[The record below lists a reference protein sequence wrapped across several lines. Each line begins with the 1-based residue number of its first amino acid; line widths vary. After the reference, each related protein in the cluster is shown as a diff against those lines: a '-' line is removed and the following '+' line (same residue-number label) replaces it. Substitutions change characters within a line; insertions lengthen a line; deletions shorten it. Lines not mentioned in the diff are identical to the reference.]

1 MDYRLR
7 TTHRAGW
14 VLVDPWTI
22 IKNGY
27 VRVCNGLIE
36 EVGQGHSSGGHVID
50 HGPGAIMPGF
60 VNAHTHLE
68 LCALKRRVLCDK
80 GLKLPAASSGE
91 SSTVRNSVNFLI
103 RSLTPPQAAGNAL
116 AVQFRPWV
124 KQLINLRDSEETEN
138 LLAGAK
144 QGIKEMIES
153 GTGVVGEISTLGI
166 TKDILENSSMEGIW
180 FKEYLGNNSIIKTV
194 CNEKKG
200 RFATSFAA
208 HAPHTTAPELLVNL
222 KNAAQKNNLPFSI
235 HVAESEDEIRF
246 LSTGKGEWADFL
258 TERGIDF
265 SGWGLPVES
274 PVKYLDRLGLLDKK
288 TIAVHLIH
296 ADKDDFE
303 ILLRYDVCACLCFRS
318 NHYLHQ
324 RLPDLTGMLDAG
336 LKPCLG
342 TDSLACVDSLNMF
355 DETAFI
361 SNAFPLVPP
370 SEILAMATING
381 ANALGVA
388 DRFGTLDPGKC
399 SRLIYVPVNQSNKSS
414 LLEAIVNN
422 EKQI

>member
-1 MDYRLR
+1 MLTPSKTDKNSVV
-7 TTHRAGW
+7 HRAGW
-14 VLVDPWTI
+14 ILVNPWTI
-22 IKNGY
+22 IENGY

-36 EVGQGHSSGGHVID
+36 EVGQGHPGGGHILD

-68 LCALKRRVLCDK
+68 LCALKGRALFGK
-80 GLKLPAASSGE
+80 G
-91 SSTVRNSVNFLI
+91 
-103 RSLTPPQAAGNAL
+103 
-116 AVQFRPWV
+116 FRLWV
-124 KQLINLRDSEETEN
+124 EQLINLRDAEEMEN
-138 LLAGAK
+138 LLKGAK
-144 QGIKEMIES
+144 QGVKELIES

-166 TKDILENSSMEGIW
+166 TKDILTTSSLAGIW
-180 FKEYLGNNSIIKTV
+180 FKEYLGNNSIAKIR

-200 RFATSFAA
+200 RIVTSLAA

-222 KNAAQKNNLPFSI
+222 KNVAKKNNLPLSI

-258 TERGIDF
+258 SERGIDF
-265 SGWGLPVES
+265 SGWSLPVES
-274 PVKYLDRLGLLDKK
+274 SVKYLNRLGLLDKK

-303 ILLRYDVCACLCFRS
+303 ILLRDNVFVCLCFRS

-342 TDSLACVDSLNMF
+342 TDSLACVDSLSMF

-361 SNAFPLVPP
+361 SNAFPLIPP

-381 ANALGVA
+381 ANALNVE
-388 DRFGTLDPGKC
+388 DRFGTLDPGKYGQFV
-399 SRLIYVPVNQSNKSS
+399 YVPINATDKSG
-414 LLEAIVNN
+414 LLEAIINADFKGDCKV
-422 EKQI
+422 IT

>member
-1 MDYRLR
+1 MRI
-7 TTHRAGW
+7 THRAGW
-14 VLVDPWTI
+14 VLVDPWTTI
-22 IKNGY
+22 QNGY
-27 VRVCNGLIE
+27 VRVCNGLVE
-36 EVGQGHSSGGHVID
+36 EVGKGHPGGNDHVID

-68 LCALKRRVLCDK
+68 LCGLKGRVLCDK
-80 GLKLPAASSGE
+80 G
-91 SSTVRNSVNFLI
+91 
-103 RSLTPPQAAGNAL
+103 
-116 AVQFRPWV
+116 FRPWV
-124 KQLINLRDSEETEN
+124 KQLINLRDAEETEN

-144 QGIKEMIES
+144 QGIKEVVES
-153 GTGVVGEISTLGI
+153 GTGVVGEVSTLGI
-166 TKDILENSSMEGIW
+166 TKDILENSSLAGIW
-180 FKEYLGNNSIIKTV
+180 FKEYLGNNSIVKTG

-200 RFATSFAA
+200 RIAVSFAA

-222 KNAAQKNNLPFSI
+222 KNAAQKNNLPFSM

-258 TERGIDF
+258 SERGIDF

-274 PVKYLDRLGLLDKK
+274 PVKYLNRLGLLDKK

-296 ADKDDFE
+296 ADKDDLE
-303 ILLRYDVCACLCFRS
+303 ILLRYNVCVCLCFRS

-324 RLPDLTGMLDAG
+324 RLPDLTGMLGAG

-355 DETAFI
+355 DEMAFI
-361 SNAFPLVPP
+361 TNAFPLVPP

-381 ANALGVA
+381 ANALNVE

-399 SRLIYVPVNQSNKSS
+399 GQFIYVPVNQSNKSS

-422 EKQI
+422 EKQT

>member
-1 MDYRLR
+1 MDPR
-7 TTHRAGW
+7 T
-14 VLVDPWTI
+14 V

-36 EVGQGHSSGGHVID
+36 EVGQGHSSDSHVVD
-50 HGPGAIMPGF
+50 HGPGAIMPAF

-68 LCALKRRVLCDK
+68 LCALKARVLF
-80 GLKLPAASSGE
+80 GRG
-91 SSTVRNSVNFLI
+91 
-103 RSLTPPQAAGNAL
+103 
-116 AVQFRPWV
+116 FRPWV
-124 KQLINLRDSEETEN
+124 KQLINLRNAEEMEN
-138 LLAGAK
+138 LLTGAK
-144 QGIKEMIES
+144 QGIKEIIES

-166 TKDILENSSMEGIW
+166 TKDILADSSLAGIW
-180 FKEYLGNNSIIKTV
+180 FKEYLGNSSIVKTG
-194 CNEKKG
+194 CNEKRG
-200 RFATSFAA
+200 GIATSFAA

-265 SGWGLPVES
+265 STWGLPVES
-274 PVKYLDRLGLLDKK
+274 PVKYLKRLGLLDKK

-296 ADKDDFE
+296 ADKDDLE
-303 ILLRYDVCACLCFRS
+303 ILLRYNVRACLCLRS

-324 RLPDLTGMLDAG
+324 RLPDLAGMLGAG

-381 ANALGVA
+381 ADALGVE

-399 SRLIYVPVNQSNKSS
+399 GWFVYVPVNASNKSG
-414 LLEAIVNN
+414 LLEAIVNK
-422 EKQI
+422 EFAGDCKVIISHR

>member
-1 MDYRLR
+1 MRI
-7 TTHRAGW
+7 THRAGW
-14 VLVDPWTI
+14 ILVDPWTI

-68 LCALKRRVLCDK
+68 LCALKGRVL
-80 GLKLPAASSGE
+80 
-91 SSTVRNSVNFLI
+91 F
-103 RSLTPPQAAGNAL
+103 GNG
-116 AVQFRPWV
+116 FRPWV

-194 CNEKKG
+194 CDEKKR

-208 HAPHTTAPELLVNL
+208 HAPHTTAPELLINL
-222 KNAAQKNNLPFSI
+222 KNAAQKNNLQFSI

-274 PVKYLDRLGLLDKK
+274 SVKYLNRLGLLDKK

-296 ADKDDFE
+296 SDKDDLE
-303 ILLRYDVCACLCFRS
+303 ILLRYNVCVCLCFRS

-324 RLPDLTGMLDAG
+324 RLPDLTGMLGAG

-342 TDSLACVDSLNMF
+342 TDSLACVNSLNMF
-355 DETAFI
+355 DEMAFI
-361 SNAFPLVPP
+361 TNAFPLVPP

-381 ANALGVA
+381 ANALNVE

-399 SRLIYVPVNQSNKSS
+399 GQFIYAPINVRNKSRLQ
-414 LLEAIVNN
+414 EAIVTADFKGNCTV
-422 EKQI
+422 IT

>member
-1 MDYRLR
+1 MIKYK
-7 TTHRAGW
+7 TGNPITHRAGW
-14 VLVDPWTI
+14 ILVDPWTI
-22 IKNGY
+22 IQNGY

-50 HGPGAIMPGF
+50 HGSGAIMPAF

-68 LCALKRRVLCDK
+68 LGALKGRVPFDK
-80 GLKLPAASSGE
+80 G
-91 SSTVRNSVNFLI
+91 
-103 RSLTPPQAAGNAL
+103 
-116 AVQFRPWV
+116 FRLWV
-124 KQLINLRDSEETEN
+124 KQLINMRDAEEMEN
-138 LLAGAK
+138 LLTGAK
-144 QGIKEMIES
+144 KGVKELIES
-153 GTGVVGEISTLGI
+153 GTRVIGEISTLGI
-166 TKDILENSSMEGIW
+166 TKDILTNSGLAGIW
-180 FKEYLGNNSIIKTV
+180 FKEYLGNNSIVKTG
-194 CNEKKG
+194 CDEKKD
-200 RFATSFAA
+200 RITTSFAA
-208 HAPHTTAPELLVNL
+208 HAPHTTAPEFLMNL
-222 KNAAQKNNLPFSI
+222 KNATQKNNLPLSI

-258 TERGIDF
+258 SERGIDF

-274 PVKYLDRLGLLDKK
+274 PVKYLNRLGLLDKK

-303 ILLRYDVCACLCFRS
+303 ILLRYNVCLCLCFRS

-324 RLPDLTGMLDAG
+324 RLPDLTGILGAG

-342 TDSLACVDSLNMF
+342 TDSLACVDSFNML

-381 ANALGVA
+381 ANALSVE
-388 DRFGTLDPGKC
+388 DRFGTLNPGK
-399 SRLIYVPVNQSNKSS
+399 SGQFIYVPINVRDKSS
-414 LLEAIVNN
+414 LLEAIVNAGFKGN
-422 EKQI
+422 CKVIT

>member
-1 MDYRLR
+1 VIKYK
-7 TTHRAGW
+7 TGNPITHRAGW
-14 VLVDPWTI
+14 ILVDPWTI

-50 HGPGAIMPGF
+50 HGPGAIMPAF
-60 VNAHTHLE
+60 VNAHTHIE
-68 LCALKRRVLCDK
+68 LCALKGRALFDK
-80 GLKLPAASSGE
+80 G
-91 SSTVRNSVNFLI
+91 
-103 RSLTPPQAAGNAL
+103 
-116 AVQFRPWV
+116 FRPWL
-124 KQLINLRDSEETEN
+124 KQLINLRDAEEMEN
-138 LLAGAK
+138 LLTGAK
-144 QGIKEMIES
+144 QGVKEMIES

-166 TKDILENSSMEGIW
+166 TKEILANSSLAGIW
-180 FKEYLGNNSIIKTV
+180 FKEYLGNNSIVKTV

-208 HAPHTTAPELLVNL
+208 HAPHTTAPKLLVNL
-222 KNAAQKNNLPFSI
+222 KNAAKKKNLPLSI

-258 TERGIDF
+258 SKRGIDF

-274 PVKYLDRLGLLDKK
+274 PVKYLNRLGLLDKK

-303 ILLRYDVCACLCFRS
+303 ILLRYNVCACLCFRS

-324 RLPDLTGMLDAG
+324 RLPNLTGMLGAG

-355 DETAFI
+355 DETVFI
-361 SNAFPLVPP
+361 SDAFPLVPP

-381 ANALGVA
+381 ANALSVE

-399 SRLIYVPVNQSNKSS
+399 SQFVYVPVNASNKSG
-414 LLEAIVNN
+414 LLEAIVNK
-422 EKQI
+422 EFTGDCKVIISHR

>member
-1 MDYRLR
+1 MLTPSKTDKNSVV
-7 TTHRAGW
+7 HRAGW
-14 VLVDPWTI
+14 ILVNPWTI
-22 IKNGY
+22 IENGY

-36 EVGQGHSSGGHVID
+36 EVGQGHPGGGHILD

-68 LCALKRRVLCDK
+68 LCALKGRALFGK
-80 GLKLPAASSGE
+80 G
-91 SSTVRNSVNFLI
+91 
-103 RSLTPPQAAGNAL
+103 
-116 AVQFRPWV
+116 FRLWV
-124 KQLINLRDSEETEN
+124 EQLINLRDAEEMEN
-138 LLAGAK
+138 LLKGAK
-144 QGIKEMIES
+144 QGVKELIES

-166 TKDILENSSMEGIW
+166 TKDILTTSSLAGIW
-180 FKEYLGNNSIIKTV
+180 FKEYLGNNSIAKIR

-200 RFATSFAA
+200 RIVTSLAA

-222 KNAAQKNNLPFSI
+222 KNVAKKNNLPLSI

-258 TERGIDF
+258 SERGIDF

-274 PVKYLDRLGLLDKK
+274 SVKYLNRLGLLDKK
-288 TIAVHLIH
+288 TITVHLIH

-303 ILLRYDVCACLCFRS
+303 ILLRDNVFVCLCFRS

-324 RLPDLTGMLDAG
+324 RLSDLTGMLDAG

-342 TDSLACVDSLNMF
+342 TDSLACVDSLSMF
-355 DETAFI
+355 DETTFI
-361 SNAFPLVPP
+361 SNAFPLIPP

-381 ANALGVA
+381 ANALNVE
-388 DRFGTLDPGKC
+388 DRFGTLDPGKYGQFV
-399 SRLIYVPVNQSNKSS
+399 YVPINATDKSG
-414 LLEAIVNN
+414 LLEAIINADFKGDCKV
-422 EKQI
+422 IT

>member
-1 MDYRLR
+1 MKI
-7 TTHRAGW
+7 THRAGW
-14 VLVDPWTI
+14 ILVDPWTI
-22 IKNGY
+22 IENGY
-27 VRVCNGLIE
+27 VRVCDGLIE

-68 LCALKRRVLCDK
+68 LCALKGQVSFDALFDK
-80 GLKLPAASSGE
+80 G
-91 SSTVRNSVNFLI
+91 
-103 RSLTPPQAAGNAL
+103 
-116 AVQFRPWV
+116 FRLWV
-124 KQLINLRDSEETEN
+124 EQLINLRDAEEMEN
-138 LLAGAK
+138 LLKGAK
-144 QGIKEMIES
+144 QGVKELIES

-166 TKDILENSSMEGIW
+166 TKDILANSGLAGIW
-180 FKEYLGNNSIIKTV
+180 FKEYLGNNSIAKIR

-200 RFATSFAA
+200 RIVTSLAA

-222 KNAAQKNNLPFSI
+222 KNVAKKNNLPLSI

-258 TERGIDF
+258 SERGIDF
-265 SGWGLPVES
+265 SGWSLPVES
-274 PVKYLDRLGLLDKK
+274 PVKYLNRLGLLDKK

-303 ILLRYDVCACLCFRS
+303 MLLRYNAFVCMCFRS

-342 TDSLACVDSLNMF
+342 TDSLACVDSLSMF

-381 ANALGVA
+381 ANALNVE
-388 DRFGTLDPGKC
+388 DSFGTLDPGK
-399 SRLIYVPVNQSNKSS
+399 SGQFIYVPINATNKSG
-414 LLEAIVNN
+414 LLEAIVNADF
-422 EKQI
+422 KATPTSKIMLCGK

>member
-1 MDYRLR
+1 MLTLSETDKISVF
-7 TTHRAGW
+7 HRAGW
-14 VLVDPWTI
+14 ILVDPWTI
-22 IKNGY
+22 IENGY

-36 EVGQGHSSGGHVID
+36 EVGQGHPGGGHIID
-50 HGPGAIMPGF
+50 HGPGTIMPGF

-68 LCALKRRVLCDK
+68 LCALKGRALFDK
-80 GLKLPAASSGE
+80 G
-91 SSTVRNSVNFLI
+91 
-103 RSLTPPQAAGNAL
+103 
-116 AVQFRPWV
+116 FRLWV
-124 KQLINLRDSEETEN
+124 EQLINLRDAEEMEN

-144 QGIKEMIES
+144 QGVKELIES

-166 TKDILENSSMEGIW
+166 TKDILTTSSLAGIW
-180 FKEYLGNNSIIKTV
+180 FKEYLGNNSIAKIR

-200 RFATSFAA
+200 RIVTSLAA
-208 HAPHTTAPELLVNL
+208 HAPHTSAPELLVNL
-222 KNAAQKNNLPFSI
+222 KNVAKKNNLPLSI

-258 TERGIDF
+258 SERGIDF

-274 PVKYLDRLGLLDKK
+274 PVKHLNRLGLLDKK

-303 ILLRYDVCACLCFRS
+303 ILLRNNVFVCLCFRS

-324 RLPDLTGMLDAG
+324 RLPDLTGMLDVG

-342 TDSLACVDSLNMF
+342 TDSLACVDSLSMF

-361 SNAFPLVPP
+361 SNAFPLIPP

-381 ANALGVA
+381 ADALNVE
-388 DRFGTLDPGKC
+388 DSFGTLDPGK
-399 SRLIYVPVNQSNKSS
+399 SDQFFYVPVNVSGRKN
-414 LLEAIVNN
+414 LLEAIVTKEFTGNC
-422 EKQI
+422 KVIT

>member
-1 MDYRLR
+1 MVR
-7 TTHRAGW
+7 TIHRAGW
-14 VLVDPWTI
+14 ILVDPWTTI
-22 IKNGY
+22 QNGY

-50 HGPGAIMPGF
+50 HGPGTIMPGF

-68 LCALKRRVLCDK
+68 LCALKGRALFDK
-80 GLKLPAASSGE
+80 G
-91 SSTVRNSVNFLI
+91 
-103 RSLTPPQAAGNAL
+103 
-116 AVQFRPWV
+116 FRPWV

-138 LLAGAK
+138 LLTGAK
-144 QGIKEMIES
+144 QGVKEIVES

-166 TKDILENSSMEGIW
+166 TKDVLENSSMEGIW
-180 FKEYLGNNSIIKTV
+180 FKEYLGNNSIVKTV
-194 CNEKKG
+194 CDEKKG

-208 HAPHTTAPELLVNL
+208 HAPHTTAPELLINL

-246 LSTGKGEWADFL
+246 LSTGKGKWADFL

-274 PVKYLDRLGLLDKK
+274 PVKYLNRLGLFDKK

-296 ADKDDFE
+296 SDKDDFE
-303 ILLRYDVCACLCFRS
+303 ILLRYNVCVCLCLRS
-318 NHYLHQ
+318 NYYLHQ
-324 RLPDLTGMLDAG
+324 RLPDLSGMLDAG

-361 SNAFPLVPP
+361 SNTFPLIPP

-381 ANALGVA
+381 AEALGVA

-399 SRLIYVPVNQSNKSS
+399 SQLIYVPVNQSNKSS
-414 LLEAIVNN
+414 LLEAIVTADFKENCTV
-422 EKQI
+422 IT

>member
-1 MDYRLR
+1 MDYRVR
-7 TTHRAGW
+7 ITHRAGW
-14 VLVDPWTI
+14 ILVDPWTI
-22 IKNGY
+22 IENGY

-36 EVGQGHSSGGHVID
+36 EVGQGHPSGGHVID
-50 HGPGAIMPGF
+50 HGPGAIMPAF

-68 LCALKRRVLCDK
+68 LCALKGRILFDK
-80 GLKLPAASSGE
+80 GLKL
-91 SSTVRNSVNFLI
+91 
-103 RSLTPPQAAGNAL
+103 
-116 AVQFRPWV
+116 WV
-124 KQLINLRDSEETEN
+124 KQLINLRDAEEMEN
-138 LLAGAK
+138 LLTGAK
-144 QGIKEMIES
+144 QGVKELIES

-166 TKDILENSSMEGIW
+166 TKDILANSGLAGIW
-180 FKEYLGNNSIIKTV
+180 FKEYLGNNSIAKIK

-200 RFATSFAA
+200 HIVTSLAA

-222 KNAAQKNNLPFSI
+222 KNAARKNNLPMSI

-258 TERGIDF
+258 SERGIDF

-274 PVKYLDRLGLLDKK
+274 PVKYLNSLGLLDKK

-303 ILLRYDVCACLCFRS
+303 ILLRYNVFVCLCFRS

-324 RLPDLTGMLDAG
+324 RMPDLTGMLDAG

-342 TDSLACVDSLNMF
+342 TDSLACVDSLSMF

-388 DRFGTLDPGKC
+388 DRFGTLDPGK
-399 SRLIYVPVNQSNKSS
+399 SGQFVYVPVNVTDRSS
-414 LLEAIVNN
+414 LLEAIVNKEFTGN
-422 EKQI
+422 CKAIN

>member
-1 MDYRLR
+1 MIKYK
-7 TTHRAGW
+7 TGNPITHRAGW
-14 VLVDPWTI
+14 ILVDPWTI

-50 HGPGAIMPGF
+50 HGPGAIMPAF
-60 VNAHTHLE
+60 VNAHTHIE
-68 LCALKRRVLCDK
+68 LCALKGRALFDK
-80 GLKLPAASSGE
+80 G
-91 SSTVRNSVNFLI
+91 
-103 RSLTPPQAAGNAL
+103 
-116 AVQFRPWV
+116 FRPWL
-124 KQLINLRDSEETEN
+124 KQLINLRDAEEMEN
-138 LLAGAK
+138 LLTCAK
-144 QGIKEMIES
+144 QGVKEMIES

-166 TKDILENSSMEGIW
+166 TKEILANSSLAGIW
-180 FKEYLGNNSIIKTV
+180 FKEYLGNNSIVKTV

-208 HAPHTTAPELLVNL
+208 HAPHTTAPKLLVNL
-222 KNAAQKNNLPFSI
+222 KNAAKKKNLPLSI

-258 TERGIDF
+258 SKRGIDF
-265 SGWGLPVES
+265 SGWGLPVKS
-274 PVKYLDRLGLLDKK
+274 PVKYLNRLGLLDKK

-303 ILLRYDVCACLCFRS
+303 ILLRYNVCACLCFRS

-324 RLPDLTGMLDAG
+324 RLPNLTGMLGAG

-361 SNAFPLVPP
+361 SDAFPLVPP

-381 ANALGVA
+381 ANALSVE

-399 SRLIYVPVNQSNKSS
+399 GQFVYVPVNASNKSG
-414 LLEAIVNN
+414 LLEAIVNK
-422 EKQI
+422 EFTGDCKIIT

>member
-1 MDYRLR
+1 MIKYKTDNPI
-7 TTHRAGW
+7 THRAGW
-14 VLVDPWTI
+14 ILVDPWTI
-22 IKNGY
+22 IENGY

-36 EVGQGHSSGGHVID
+36 EVGQGNSSGGHIID
-50 HGPGAIMPGF
+50 HGPGAIIPAF

-68 LCALKRRVLCDK
+68 LCALKGRVRFDK
-80 GLKLPAASSGE
+80 G
-91 SSTVRNSVNFLI
+91 
-103 RSLTPPQAAGNAL
+103 
-116 AVQFRPWV
+116 FRLWV
-124 KQLINLRDSEETEN
+124 EQLINLRDAEEMEN
-138 LLAGAK
+138 LITGAK
-144 QGIKEMIES
+144 KGVKELIES

-166 TKDILENSSMEGIW
+166 TKDILTNSSLSGIW
-180 FKEYLGNNSIIKTV
+180 FKEYLGNNSILKTGYD
-194 CNEKKG
+194 EKKVQI
-200 RFATSFAA
+200 ATSFAA
-208 HAPHTTAPELLVNL
+208 HAPHTTSPELLINL
-222 KNAAQKNNLPFSI
+222 KNAAKKNNLPMSI

-258 TERGIDF
+258 SERGIDF

-274 PVKYLDRLGLLDKK
+274 PIKYLDRLGLLDKK
-288 TIAVHLIH
+288 TIAVHLIR

-303 ILLRYDVCACLCFRS
+303 ILLRYNVCVCLCFRS
-318 NHYLHQ
+318 NNYLHQ
-324 RLPDLTGMLDAG
+324 RLPDLTGILNAG

-381 ANALGVA
+381 ANALSVA
-388 DRFGTLDPGKC
+388 DRFGTLDPGK
-399 SRLIYVPVNQSNKSS
+399 SSQFIYVPINVANRSS